1 MRMFDP
7 WAAFLV
13 MLFAVVGLCGLFA
26 SYATSIPLERG
37 AARGALLDQVLTD
50 SVAPDASARLL
61 LLRPRLD
68 ALAPMVL
75 DGTGPLEDRIKA
87 ARAVVQDEQQRE
99 ETSLAFRT
107 RLMLAVI
114 TLIAAALGAGI
125 LALARRTPPASAAD
139 T

>member
-1 MRMFDP
+1 MRTFDP

-37 AARGALLDQVLTD
+37 VARGALLDQVLAD
-50 SVAPDASARLL
+50 SATPDAPARLE

-75 DGTGPLEDRIKA
+75 DGAGPLENRITV

-99 ETSLAFRT
+99 AASLAFRT

-114 TLIAAALGAGI
+114 TVIAAALGVGI
-125 LALARRTPPASAAD
+125 LSLARRTPPSPAAEP
-139 T
+139 